1 MADIKSQAAQESN
14 TSNKKEIL
22 PLSDVFTMTLH
33 HWPWII
39 LSVVICV
46 GFATLYILRTPKVYT
61 RSAEIQIKDN
71 EDGAAPTEFKDL
83 GLFQSSSNV
92 QDEIAILDSRDLMEE
107 VVRRLNL
114 DYSYYRKGFFHDSI
128 AYGTNLPVEL
138 TIKDLPD
145 DASVSLNLKI
155 GKSGNVSISDIRMLK
170 KEVSDKTYTG
180 ALNDTIAT
188 AIGKMVVK
196 PTADYKKG
204 KSVDL
209 VFKKTPFES
218 ACKSFSGRLGVSLTD
233 KDGNVITLTMA
244 DQSQQRADD
253 VLSMLITVYNESWI
267 RDKNQITVSTSN
279 FIDERLGVIEDELG
293 NVDSD
298 ISAYKSANLIPDVQA
313 AASMYMEKSQKAE
326 EEILK
331 LNNMLQM
338 MKDIRSYLNSHN
350 SNNQLMPSM
359 PANGGVSSQGIT
371 TQINEYNKRVL
382 QRNALAEK
390 SSEQNPIVIQ
400 LDGQI
405 AAQRKAIMSTVDNE
419 IADLSNK
426 LRTYRGSEAQTTS
439 RIATNPTQA
448 KNLLS
453 VERQQKVKEE
463 LYLFLLQKRE
473 ENELSQSFTAY
484 NTKIVNRPGPSE
496 VPPSPRKMHVL
507 GLAFLL
513 GLAIPFGVTY
523 VRESNNTKL
532 RGRKDIKQLKVPFLG
547 EIPQDPASKGKKA
560 KDSDRT
566 ILVKAGARDIVN
578 EAFRVLRTNVE
589 FLAASDGSS
598 SVIAVT
604 SFNPGSG
611 KSYITI
617 NLAMSIALKDKKVLV
632 IDGDMR
638 RGSASAYVDSPSK
651 GLSNYLSGAISDVNS
666 VIVQSKNCE
675 RLNVLPVG
683 SIPPNPSELL
693 GLPKFAEM
701 LEALKSQ
708 YDYIFID
715 CPPIEMVADT
725 QIIDR
730 YVDRT
735 FFIIRAGLLERT
747 MIPELDNL
755 YENKKYRNMA
765 LILNGTTNLKGR
777 SGYGYGYGYGNGYK
791 YGKESTN
798 N

>member
-1 MADIKSQAAQESN
+1 MADIKSQAVQESN
-14 TSNKKEIL
+14 ASNKKEIL
-22 PLSDVFTMTLH
+22 PLSDVFTMTLR

-114 DYSYYRKGFFHDSI
+114 DNSYYREGFFHDSI
-128 AYGTNLPVEL
+128 AYGTNLPIDL
-138 TIKDLPD
+138 TIKDIPE
-145 DASVSLNLKI
+145 AAAVSLKI
-155 GKSGNVSISDIRMLK
+155 KVNKSGNVTLSDIKMPK
-170 KEVSDKTYTG
+170 KELPDKTYTG
-180 ALNDTIAT
+180 KLNDTIMT
-188 AIGKMVVK
+188 AIGKMVVI
-196 PTADYKKG
+196 PTSEYKKG
-204 KSVDL
+204 KDVDL
-209 VFKKTPFES
+209 IFRKTPFES

-371 TQINEYNKRVL
+371 TQINDYNKRVL

-426 LRTYRGSEAQTTS
+426 LKTYRGSEAQTTS

-484 NTKIVNRPGPSE
+484 NTKIVNRPGPSD

-589 FLAASDGSS
+589 FLAAADGSS

-611 KSYITI
+611 KSYITV

-666 VIVQSKNCE
+666 VIVKSKDCE

-683 SIPPNPSELL
+683 SVPPNPSELL

-708 YDYIFID
+708 YDFIFID

-730 YVDRT
+730 YADRT
-735 FFIIRAGLLERT
+735 FFIIRAGLLERA
-747 MIPELDNL
+747 MIPEVDNL
-755 YENKKYRNMA
+755 YESKKYKNMA
-765 LILNGTTNLKGR
+765 LILNGTSNLKGR

-791 YGKESTN
+791 YGK
-798 N
+798 

>member
-1 MADIKSQAAQESN
+1 MADIKSQAVQESN
-14 TSNKKEIL
+14 ASNKKEIL
-22 PLSDVFTMTLH
+22 PLSDVFTMTLR

-114 DYSYYRKGFFHDSI
+114 DNSYYREGFFHDSI
-128 AYGTNLPVEL
+128 AYGTNLPIDL
-138 TIKDLPD
+138 TIKDIPE
-145 DASVSLNLKI
+145 AAAVSLKI
-155 GKSGNVSISDIRMLK
+155 KVNKSGNVTLSDIKMPK
-170 KEVSDKTYTG
+170 KELPDKTYTG
-180 ALNDTIAT
+180 KLNDTIMT

-196 PTADYKKG
+196 PTSEYKKG
-204 KSVDL
+204 KDVDL
-209 VFKKTPFES
+209 IFRKTPFES

-233 KDGNVITLTMA
+233 KDGNIITLTMA

-371 TQINEYNKRVL
+371 TQINDYNKRVL

-426 LRTYRGSEAQTTS
+426 LKTYRGSEAQTTS

-484 NTKIVNRPGPSE
+484 NTKIVNRPGPSD

-589 FLAASDGSS
+589 FLAAADGSS

-611 KSYITI
+611 KSYITV

-666 VIVQSKNCE
+666 VIVKSKDCE

-683 SIPPNPSELL
+683 SVPPNPSELL

-708 YDYIFID
+708 YDFIFID

-730 YVDRT
+730 YADRT
-735 FFIIRAGLLERT
+735 FFIIRAGLLERA
-747 MIPELDNL
+747 MIPEVDNL
-755 YENKKYRNMA
+755 YESKKYKNMA
-765 LILNGTTNLKGR
+765 LILNGTSNLKGR

-791 YGKESTN
+791 YGK
-798 N
+798 

>member
-1 MADIKSQAAQESN
+1 MADIKSQAVQESN
-14 TSNKKEIL
+14 ASNKKEIL
-22 PLSDVFTMTLH
+22 PLSDVFTMTLR

-114 DYSYYRKGFFHDSI
+114 DNSYYREGFFHDSI
-128 AYGTNLPVEL
+128 AYGTNLPIDL
-138 TIKDLPD
+138 TIKDIPE
-145 DASVSLNLKI
+145 AAAVSLKI
-155 GKSGNVSISDIRMLK
+155 KVNKSGNVTLSDIKMPK
-170 KEVSDKTYTG
+170 KELPDKTYTG
-180 ALNDTIAT
+180 MLNDTIMT

-196 PTADYKKG
+196 PTSEYKKG
-204 KSVDL
+204 KDVDL
-209 VFKKTPFES
+209 IFRKTPFES

-359 PANGGVSSQGIT
+359 PANGGISSQGIT
-371 TQINEYNKRVL
+371 TQINDYNKRVL

-426 LRTYRGSEAQTTS
+426 LKTYRGSEAQTTS

-484 NTKIVNRPGPSE
+484 NTKIVNRPGPSD

-532 RGRKDIKQLKVPFLG
+532 RGRMDIKQLKVPFLG

-589 FLAASDGSS
+589 FLAAADGSS

-611 KSYITI
+611 KSYITV

-666 VIVQSKNCE
+666 VIVKSKDCE

-683 SIPPNPSELL
+683 SVPPNPSELL

-708 YDYIFID
+708 YDFIFID

-730 YVDRT
+730 YADRT
-735 FFIIRAGLLERT
+735 FFIIRAGLLERA
-747 MIPELDNL
+747 MIPEVDNL
-755 YENKKYRNMA
+755 YESKKYKNMA
-765 LILNGTTNLKGR
+765 LILNGTSNLKGR

-791 YGKESTN
+791 YGK
-798 N
+798 

>member
-1 MADIKSQAAQESN
+1 MADIKSQAVQESN
-14 TSNKKEIL
+14 ASNKKEIL
-22 PLSDVFTMTLH
+22 PLSDVFTMTLR

-46 GFATLYILRTPKVYT
+46 GFATLYIFRTPKVYT

-114 DYSYYRKGFFHDSI
+114 DNSYYREGFFHDSI
-128 AYGTNLPVEL
+128 AYGTNLPIDL
-138 TIKDLPD
+138 TIKDIPE
-145 DASVSLNLKI
+145 AAAVSLKI
-155 GKSGNVSISDIRMLK
+155 KVNKSGNVTLSDIKMPK
-170 KEVSDKTYTG
+170 KELPDKTYTG
-180 ALNDTIAT
+180 MLNDTIMT

-196 PTADYKKG
+196 PTSEYKKG
-204 KSVDL
+204 KDVDL
-209 VFKKTPFES
+209 IFRKTPFES

-338 MKDIRSYLNSHN
+338 MKYIRSYLNSHN

-359 PANGGVSSQGIT
+359 PANGGISSQGIT
-371 TQINEYNKRVL
+371 TQINDYNKRVL

-426 LRTYRGSEAQTTS
+426 LKTYRGSEAQTTS

-484 NTKIVNRPGPSE
+484 NTKIVNRPGPSD

-589 FLAASDGSS
+589 FLAAADGSS

-611 KSYITI
+611 KSYITV

-666 VIVQSKNCE
+666 VIVKSKDCE

-683 SIPPNPSELL
+683 SVPPNPSELL

-708 YDYIFID
+708 YDFIFID

-730 YVDRT
+730 YADRT
-735 FFIIRAGLLERT
+735 FFIIRAGLLERA
-747 MIPELDNL
+747 MIPEVDNL
-755 YENKKYRNMA
+755 YESKKYKNMA
-765 LILNGTTNLKGR
+765 LILNGTSNLKGR

-791 YGKESTN
+791 YGK
-798 N
+798 

>member
-1 MADIKSQAAQESN
+1 MADIKSQAVQESN
-14 TSNKKEIL
+14 ASNKKEIL
-22 PLSDVFTMTLH
+22 PLSDVFTMTLR

-114 DYSYYRKGFFHDSI
+114 DNSYYREGFFHDSI
-128 AYGTNLPVEL
+128 AYGTNLPIDL
-138 TIKDLPD
+138 TIKDIPE
-145 DASVSLNLKI
+145 AAAVSLKI
-155 GKSGNVSISDIRMLK
+155 KVNKSGNVTLSDIKMPK
-170 KEVSDKTYTG
+170 KELPDKTYTG
-180 ALNDTIAT
+180 MLNDTIMT

-196 PTADYKKG
+196 PTSEYKKG
-204 KSVDL
+204 KDVDL
-209 VFKKTPFES
+209 IFRKTPFES

-371 TQINEYNKRVL
+371 TQINDYNKRVL

-426 LRTYRGSEAQTTS
+426 LKTYRGSEAQTTS

-484 NTKIVNRPGPSE
+484 NTKIVNRPGPSD

-547 EIPQDPASKGKKA
+547 EIPQAPASKGKKA

-589 FLAASDGSS
+589 FLAAADGSS

-611 KSYITI
+611 KSYITV

-666 VIVQSKNCE
+666 VIVKSKDCE

-683 SIPPNPSELL
+683 SVPPNPSELL

-708 YDYIFID
+708 YDFIFID

-730 YVDRT
+730 YADRT
-735 FFIIRAGLLERT
+735 FFIIRAGLLERA
-747 MIPELDNL
+747 MIPEVDNL
-755 YENKKYRNMA
+755 YESKKYKNMA
-765 LILNGTTNLKGR
+765 LILNGTSNLKGR

-791 YGKESTN
+791 YGK
-798 N
+798 

>member
-1 MADIKSQAAQESN
+1 MPID
-14 TSNKKEIL
+14 
-22 PLSDVFTMTLH
+22 
-33 HWPWII
+33 
-39 LSVVICV
+39 
-46 GFATLYILRTPKVYT
+46 
-61 RSAEIQIKDN
+61 
-71 EDGAAPTEFKDL
+71 
-83 GLFQSSSNV
+83 
-92 QDEIAILDSRDLMEE
+92 
-107 VVRRLNL
+107 
-114 DYSYYRKGFFHDSI
+114 
-128 AYGTNLPVEL
+128 L
-138 TIKDLPD
+138 TIKDIPE
-145 DASVSLNLKI
+145 AAAVSLKI
-155 GKSGNVSISDIRMLK
+155 KVNKSGNVTLSDIKMPK
-170 KEVSDKTYTG
+170 KELPDKTYTG
-180 ALNDTIAT
+180 MLNDTIMT

-196 PTADYKKG
+196 PTSEYKKG
-204 KSVDL
+204 KDVDL
-209 VFKKTPFES
+209 IFRKTPFES

-371 TQINEYNKRVL
+371 TQINDYNKRVL

-426 LRTYRGSEAQTTS
+426 LKTYRGSEAQTTS

-484 NTKIVNRPGPSE
+484 NTKIVNRPGPSD

-589 FLAASDGSS
+589 FLAAADGSS

-611 KSYITI
+611 KSYITV

-666 VIVQSKNCE
+666 VIVKSKDCE

-683 SIPPNPSELL
+683 SVPPNPSELL

-708 YDYIFID
+708 YDFIFID

-730 YVDRT
+730 YADRT
-735 FFIIRAGLLERT
+735 FFIIRAGLLERA

-755 YENKKYRNMA
+755 YESKKYKNMA
-765 LILNGTTNLKGR
+765 LILNGTSNLKGR

-791 YGKESTN
+791 YGK
-798 N
+798 

>member
-1 MADIKSQAAQESN
+1 MADIKSQAVQESN
-14 TSNKKEIL
+14 ASNKKEIL
-22 PLSDVFTMTLH
+22 PLSDVFTMTLR

-114 DYSYYRKGFFHDSI
+114 DNSYYREGFFHDSI
-128 AYGTNLPVEL
+128 AYGTNLPIDL
-138 TIKDLPD
+138 TIKDIPE
-145 DASVSLNLKI
+145 AAAVSLKI
-155 GKSGNVSISDIRMLK
+155 KVNKSGNVTLSDIKMPK
-170 KEVSDKTYTG
+170 KELPDKTYTG
-180 ALNDTIAT
+180 MLNDTIMT

-196 PTADYKKG
+196 PTSEYKKG
-204 KSVDL
+204 KDVDL
-209 VFKKTPFES
+209 IFRKTPFES

-371 TQINEYNKRVL
+371 TQINDYNKRVL
-382 QRNALAEK
+382 QRNALVEK

-426 LRTYRGSEAQTTS
+426 LKTYRGSEAQTTS

-484 NTKIVNRPGPSE
+484 NTKIVNRPGPSD

-560 KDSDRT
+560 KNSDRT

-589 FLAASDGSS
+589 FLAAADGSS

-611 KSYITI
+611 KSYITV

-666 VIVQSKNCE
+666 VIVKSKDCE

-683 SIPPNPSELL
+683 SVPPNPSELL

-708 YDYIFID
+708 YDFIFID

-730 YVDRT
+730 YADRT
-735 FFIIRAGLLERT
+735 FFIIRAGLLERA

-755 YENKKYRNMA
+755 YESKKYKNMA
-765 LILNGTTNLKGR
+765 LILNGTSNLKGR

-791 YGKESTN
+791 YGK
-798 N
+798 

>member
-1 MADIKSQAAQESN
+1 MADIKSQAVQESN
-14 TSNKKEIL
+14 ASNKKEIL
-22 PLSDVFTMTLH
+22 PLSDVFTMTLR

-114 DYSYYRKGFFHDSI
+114 DNSYYREGFFHDSI
-128 AYGTNLPVEL
+128 AYGTNLPIDL
-138 TIKDLPD
+138 TIKDIPE
-145 DASVSLNLKI
+145 AAAVSLKI
-155 GKSGNVSISDIRMLK
+155 KVNKSGNVTLSDIKMPK
-170 KEVSDKTYTG
+170 KELPDKTYTG
-180 ALNDTIAT
+180 MLNDTIMT

-196 PTADYKKG
+196 PTSEYKKG
-204 KSVDL
+204 KDVDL
-209 VFKKTPFES
+209 IFRKTPFES

-298 ISAYKSANLIPDVQA
+298 ISAYKSANLIPDVKA

-371 TQINEYNKRVL
+371 TQINDYNKRVL

-426 LRTYRGSEAQTTS
+426 LKTYRGSEAQTTS

-484 NTKIVNRPGPSE
+484 NTKIVNRPGPSD

-589 FLAASDGSS
+589 FLAAADGSS

-611 KSYITI
+611 KSYITV
-617 NLAMSIALKDKKVLV
+617 NLAMSIVLKDKKVLV

-666 VIVQSKNCE
+666 VIVKSKDCE

-683 SIPPNPSELL
+683 SVPPNPSELL

-708 YDYIFID
+708 YDFIFID

-730 YVDRT
+730 YADRT
-735 FFIIRAGLLERT
+735 FFIIRAGLLERA
-747 MIPELDNL
+747 MIPEVDNL
-755 YENKKYRNMA
+755 YESKKYKNMA
-765 LILNGTTNLKGR
+765 LILNGTSNLKGR

-791 YGKESTN
+791 YGK
-798 N
+798 

>member
-1 MADIKSQAAQESN
+1 MADIKSQAVQGSN
-14 TSNKKEIL
+14 ASNKKEIL
-22 PLSDVFTMTLH
+22 PLSDVFTMTLR

-114 DYSYYRKGFFHDSI
+114 DNSYYREGFFHDSI
-128 AYGTNLPVEL
+128 AYGTNLPIDL
-138 TIKDLPD
+138 TIKDIPE
-145 DASVSLNLKI
+145 AAAVSLKI
-155 GKSGNVSISDIRMLK
+155 KVNKSGNVTLSDIKMPK
-170 KEVSDKTYTG
+170 KELPDKTYTG
-180 ALNDTIAT
+180 MLNDTIMT

-196 PTADYKKG
+196 PTSEYKKG
-204 KSVDL
+204 KDVDL
-209 VFKKTPFES
+209 IFRKTPFES

-371 TQINEYNKRVL
+371 TQINDYNKRVL

-426 LRTYRGSEAQTTS
+426 LKTYRGSEAQTTS

-484 NTKIVNRPGPSE
+484 NTKIVNRPGPSD

-547 EIPQDPASKGKKA
+547 EIPQDPAGKGKKA

-589 FLAASDGSS
+589 FLAAADGSS

-611 KSYITI
+611 KSYITV
-617 NLAMSIALKDKKVLV
+617 NLAMSIVLKDKKVLV

-666 VIVQSKNCE
+666 VIVKSKDCE

-683 SIPPNPSELL
+683 SVPPNPSELL

-708 YDYIFID
+708 YDFIFID

-730 YVDRT
+730 YADRT
-735 FFIIRAGLLERT
+735 FFIIRAGLLERA
-747 MIPELDNL
+747 MIPEVDNL
-755 YENKKYRNMA
+755 YESKKYKNMA
-765 LILNGTTNLKGR
+765 LILNGTSNLKGR

-791 YGKESTN
+791 YGK
-798 N
+798 

>member
-1 MADIKSQAAQESN
+1 MADIKSQAVQESN
-14 TSNKKEIL
+14 ASNKKEIL
-22 PLSDVFTMTLH
+22 PLSDVFTMTLR

-114 DYSYYRKGFFHDSI
+114 DNSYYREGFFHDSI
-128 AYGTNLPVEL
+128 AYGTNLPIDL
-138 TIKDLPD
+138 TIKDIPE
-145 DASVSLNLKI
+145 AAAVSLKI
-155 GKSGNVSISDIRMLK
+155 KVNKSGNVTLSDIKMPK
-170 KEVSDKTYTG
+170 KELPDKTYTG
-180 ALNDTIAT
+180 MLNDTIMT

-196 PTADYKKG
+196 PTSEYKKG
-204 KSVDL
+204 KDVDL
-209 VFKKTPFES
+209 IFRKTPFES

-298 ISAYKSANLIPDVQA
+298 ISAYKSANLIPDVKA

-371 TQINEYNKRVL
+371 TQINDYNKRVL

-426 LRTYRGSEAQTTS
+426 LKTYRGSEAQTTS

-484 NTKIVNRPGPSE
+484 NTKIVNRPGPSD

-589 FLAASDGSS
+589 FLAAADGSS

-611 KSYITI
+611 KSYITV

-666 VIVQSKNCE
+666 VIVKSKDCE

-683 SIPPNPSELL
+683 SVPPNPSELL

-708 YDYIFID
+708 YDFIFID

-730 YVDRT
+730 YADRT
-735 FFIIRAGLLERT
+735 FFIIRAGLLERA
-747 MIPELDNL
+747 MIPEVDNL
-755 YENKKYRNMA
+755 YESKKYKNMA
-765 LILNGTTNLKGR
+765 LILNGTSNLKGR

-791 YGKESTN
+791 YGK
-798 N
+798 

>member
-1 MADIKSQAAQESN
+1 MADIKSQAVQESN
-14 TSNKKEIL
+14 ASNKKEIL
-22 PLSDVFTMTLH
+22 PLSDVFTMTLR

-114 DYSYYRKGFFHDSI
+114 DNSYYREGFFHDSI
-128 AYGTNLPVEL
+128 AYGTNLPIDL
-138 TIKDLPD
+138 TIKDIPE
-145 DASVSLNLKI
+145 AAAVSLKI
-155 GKSGNVSISDIRMLK
+155 KVNKSGNVTLSDIKMPK
-170 KEVSDKTYTG
+170 KELPDKTYTG
-180 ALNDTIAT
+180 MLNDTIMT

-196 PTADYKKG
+196 PTSEYKKG
-204 KSVDL
+204 KDVDL
-209 VFKKTPFES
+209 IFRKTPFES

-371 TQINEYNKRVL
+371 TQINDYNKRVL

-426 LRTYRGSEAQTTS
+426 LKTYRGSEAQTTS

-473 ENELSQSFTAY
+473 ENELSSPLLLITQRLST
-484 NTKIVNRPGPSE
+484 
-496 VPPSPRKMHVL
+496 VPAPRMSPRL
-507 GLAFLL
+507 PERCTCLA
-513 GLAIPFGVTY
+513 
-523 VRESNNTKL
+523 
-532 RGRKDIKQLKVPFLG
+532 
-547 EIPQDPASKGKKA
+547 
-560 KDSDRT
+560 
-566 ILVKAGARDIVN
+566 
-578 EAFRVLRTNVE
+578 
-589 FLAASDGSS
+589 
-598 SVIAVT
+598 
-604 SFNPGSG
+604 
-611 KSYITI
+611 
-617 NLAMSIALKDKKVLV
+617 
-632 IDGDMR
+632 
-638 RGSASAYVDSPSK
+638 SPS
-651 GLSNYLSGAISDVNS
+651 S
-666 VIVQSKNCE
+666 
-675 RLNVLPVG
+675 
-683 SIPPNPSELL
+683 
-693 GLPKFAEM
+693 
-701 LEALKSQ
+701 
-708 YDYIFID
+708 
-715 CPPIEMVADT
+715 
-725 QIIDR
+725 
-730 YVDRT
+730 
-735 FFIIRAGLLERT
+735 
-747 MIPELDNL
+747 
-755 YENKKYRNMA
+755 
-765 LILNGTTNLKGR
+765 
-777 SGYGYGYGYGNGYK
+777 
-791 YGKESTN
+791 
-798 N
+798 

>member
-1 MADIKSQAAQESN
+1 MADIKSQAVQESN
-14 TSNKKEIL
+14 ASNKKEIL
-22 PLSDVFTMTLH
+22 PLSDVFTMTLR

-114 DYSYYRKGFFHDSI
+114 DNSYYREGFFHDSI
-128 AYGTNLPVEL
+128 AYGTNLPIDL
-138 TIKDLPD
+138 TIKDIPE
-145 DASVSLNLKI
+145 AAAVSLKI
-155 GKSGNVSISDIRMLK
+155 KVNKSGNVTLSDIKMPK
-170 KEVSDKTYTG
+170 KELPDKTYTG
-180 ALNDTIAT
+180 MLNDTIMT

-196 PTADYKKG
+196 PTSEYKKG
-204 KSVDL
+204 KDVDL
-209 VFKKTPFES
+209 IFRKTPFES

-359 PANGGVSSQGIT
+359 PANGGISSQGIT
-371 TQINEYNKRVL
+371 TQINDYNKRVL
-382 QRNALAEK
+382 QRNAFAEK

-426 LRTYRGSEAQTTS
+426 LKTYRGSEAQTTS

-484 NTKIVNRPGPSE
+484 NTKIVNRPGPSD

-589 FLAASDGSS
+589 FLAAADGSS

-611 KSYITI
+611 KSYITV

-666 VIVQSKNCE
+666 VIVKSKDCE

-683 SIPPNPSELL
+683 SVPPNPSELL

-708 YDYIFID
+708 YDFIFID

-730 YVDRT
+730 YADRT
-735 FFIIRAGLLERT
+735 FFIIRAGLLERA

-755 YENKKYRNMA
+755 YESKKYKNMA
-765 LILNGTTNLKGR
+765 LILNGTSNLKGR
-777 SGYGYGYGYGNGYK
+777 SGYGYGYGYGKGYK
-791 YGKESTN
+791 YGK
-798 N
+798 

>member
-1 MADIKSQAAQESN
+1 MADIKSQAVQESN
-14 TSNKKEIL
+14 ASNKKEIL
-22 PLSDVFTMTLH
+22 PLSDVFTMTLR

-46 GFATLYILRTPKVYT
+46 GFATLYILRTPNVYT
-61 RSAEIQIKDN
+61 RSAKIQIKDN

-114 DYSYYRKGFFHDSI
+114 DNSYYREGFFHDSI
-128 AYGTNLPVEL
+128 AYGTNLPIDL
-138 TIKDLPD
+138 TIKDIPE
-145 DASVSLNLKI
+145 AAAVSLKI
-155 GKSGNVSISDIRMLK
+155 KVNKSGNVTLSDIKMPK
-170 KEVSDKTYTG
+170 KELPDKTYTG
-180 ALNDTIAT
+180 MLNDTIMT

-196 PTADYKKG
+196 PTSEYKKG
-204 KSVDL
+204 KDVDL
-209 VFKKTPFES
+209 IFRKTPFES

-298 ISAYKSANLIPDVQA
+298 ISAYKSANLIPDVKA

-338 MKDIRSYLNSHN
+338 MKYIRSYLNSHN

-371 TQINEYNKRVL
+371 TQINDYNKRVL

-426 LRTYRGSEAQTTS
+426 LKTYRGSEAQTTS

-484 NTKIVNRPGPSE
+484 NTKIVNRPGPSD

-560 KDSDRT
+560 KNSDRT

-589 FLAASDGSS
+589 FLAAADGSS

-611 KSYITI
+611 KSYITV

-666 VIVQSKNCE
+666 VIVKSKDCE

-683 SIPPNPSELL
+683 SVPPNPSELL

-708 YDYIFID
+708 YDFIFID

-730 YVDRT
+730 YADRT
-735 FFIIRAGLLERT
+735 FFIIRAGLLERA
-747 MIPELDNL
+747 MIPEVDNL
-755 YENKKYRNMA
+755 YESKKYKNMA
-765 LILNGTTNLKGR
+765 LILNGTSNLKGR

-791 YGKESTN
+791 YGK
-798 N
+798 

>member
-1 MADIKSQAAQESN
+1 MADIKSQAVQESN
-14 TSNKKEIL
+14 ASNKKEIL
-22 PLSDVFTMTLH
+22 PLSDVFTMTLR

-46 GFATLYILRTPKVYT
+46 GFATLYIFRTPKVYI

-114 DYSYYRKGFFHDSI
+114 DNSYYREGFFHDSI
-128 AYGTNLPVEL
+128 AYGTNLPIDL
-138 TIKDLPD
+138 TIKDIPE
-145 DASVSLNLKI
+145 AAAVSLKI
-155 GKSGNVSISDIRMLK
+155 KVNKSGNVTLSDIKMPK
-170 KEVSDKTYTG
+170 KELPDKTYTG
-180 ALNDTIAT
+180 MLNDTIMT

-196 PTADYKKG
+196 PTSEYKKG
-204 KSVDL
+204 KDVDL
-209 VFKKTPFES
+209 IFRKTPFES

-298 ISAYKSANLIPDVQA
+298 ISAYKSANLIPDVKA

-371 TQINEYNKRVL
+371 TQINDYNKRVL
-382 QRNALAEK
+382 QRNALVEK

-426 LRTYRGSEAQTTS
+426 LKTYRGSEAQTTS

-484 NTKIVNRPGPSE
+484 NTKIVNRPGPSD

-560 KDSDRT
+560 KNSDRT

-589 FLAASDGSS
+589 FLAVADGSS

-611 KSYITI
+611 KSYITV

-666 VIVQSKNCE
+666 VIVKSKDCE

-683 SIPPNPSELL
+683 SVPPNPSELL

-708 YDYIFID
+708 YDFIFID

-730 YVDRT
+730 YADRT
-735 FFIIRAGLLERT
+735 FFIIRAGLFERA

-755 YENKKYRNMA
+755 YESKKYKNMA
-765 LILNGTTNLKGR
+765 LILNGTSNLKGR

-791 YGKESTN
+791 YGK
-798 N
+798 

>member
-1 MADIKSQAAQESN
+1 MADIKSQAVQESN
-14 TSNKKEIL
+14 ASNKKEIL
-22 PLSDVFTMTLH
+22 PLSDVFTMTLR

-114 DYSYYRKGFFHDSI
+114 DNSYYREGFFHDSI
-128 AYGTNLPVEL
+128 AYGTNLPIDL
-138 TIKDLPD
+138 TIKDIPE
-145 DASVSLNLKI
+145 AAAVSLKI
-155 GKSGNVSISDIRMLK
+155 KVNKSGNVTLSDIKMPK
-170 KEVSDKTYTG
+170 KELPDKTYTG
-180 ALNDTIAT
+180 MLNDTIMT

-196 PTADYKKG
+196 PTSEYKKG
-204 KSVDL
+204 KDVDL
-209 VFKKTPFES
+209 IFRKTPFES

-298 ISAYKSANLIPDVQA
+298 ISAYKSANLIPDVKA

-371 TQINEYNKRVL
+371 TQINDYNKRVL

-426 LRTYRGSEAQTTS
+426 LKTYRGSEAQTTS

-484 NTKIVNRPGPSE
+484 NTKIVNRPGPSD

-560 KDSDRT
+560 KNSDRT

-589 FLAASDGSS
+589 FLAAADGSS

-611 KSYITI
+611 KSYITV

-666 VIVQSKNCE
+666 VIVKSKDCE

-683 SIPPNPSELL
+683 SVPPNPSELL

-708 YDYIFID
+708 YDFIFID

-730 YVDRT
+730 YADRT
-735 FFIIRAGLLERT
+735 FFIIRAGLLERA
-747 MIPELDNL
+747 MIPEVDNL
-755 YENKKYRNMA
+755 YESKKYKNMA
-765 LILNGTTNLKGR
+765 LILNGTSNLKGR

-791 YGKESTN
+791 YGK
-798 N
+798 

>member
-1 MADIKSQAAQESN
+1 MADIKSQAVQESN
-14 TSNKKEIL
+14 ASNKKEIL
-22 PLSDVFTMTLH
+22 PLSDVFTMTLR

-114 DYSYYRKGFFHDSI
+114 DNSYYREGFFHDSI
-128 AYGTNLPVEL
+128 AYGTNLPIDL
-138 TIKDLPD
+138 TIKDIPE
-145 DASVSLNLKI
+145 AAAVSLKI
-155 GKSGNVSISDIRMLK
+155 KVNKSGNVTLSDIKMPK
-170 KEVSDKTYTG
+170 KELPDKTYTG
-180 ALNDTIAT
+180 MLNDTIMT

-196 PTADYKKG
+196 PTSEYKKG
-204 KSVDL
+204 KDVDL
-209 VFKKTPFES
+209 IFRKTPFES

-371 TQINEYNKRVL
+371 TQINDYNKRVL
-382 QRNALAEK
+382 QRNALVEK

-426 LRTYRGSEAQTTS
+426 LKTYRGSEAQTTS

-484 NTKIVNRPGPSE
+484 NTKIVNRPGPSD

-589 FLAASDGSS
+589 FLAAADGSS

-611 KSYITI
+611 KSYITV

-638 RGSASAYVDSPSK
+638 RGSASADVDSPSK
-651 GLSNYLSGAISDVNS
+651 GLSNYLSGAISDINS
-666 VIVQSKNCE
+666 VIVKSKDCE

-683 SIPPNPSELL
+683 SVPPNPSELL

-708 YDYIFID
+708 YDFIFID

-730 YVDRT
+730 YADRT
-735 FFIIRAGLLERT
+735 FFIIRAGLLERA
-747 MIPELDNL
+747 MIPEVDNL
-755 YENKKYRNMA
+755 YESKKYKNMA
-765 LILNGTTNLKGR
+765 LILNGTSNLKGR

-791 YGKESTN
+791 YGK
-798 N
+798 

>member
-1 MADIKSQAAQESN
+1 MADIKSQAVQESN
-14 TSNKKEIL
+14 ASNKKEIL
-22 PLSDVFTMTLH
+22 PLSDVFTMTLR

-46 GFATLYILRTPKVYT
+46 GFATLYIFRTPKVYT

-114 DYSYYRKGFFHDSI
+114 DNSYYREGFFHDSI
-128 AYGTNLPVEL
+128 AYGTNLPIDL
-138 TIKDLPD
+138 TIKDIPE
-145 DASVSLNLKI
+145 AAAVSLKI
-155 GKSGNVSISDIRMLK
+155 KVNKSGNVTLSDIKMPK
-170 KEVSDKTYTG
+170 KELPDKTYTG
-180 ALNDTIAT
+180 MLNDTIMT

-196 PTADYKKG
+196 PTSEYKKG
-204 KSVDL
+204 KDVDL
-209 VFKKTPFES
+209 IFRKTPFES

-371 TQINEYNKRVL
+371 TQINDYNKRVL
-382 QRNALAEK
+382 QRNALVEK

-426 LRTYRGSEAQTTS
+426 LKTYRGSEAQTTS

-484 NTKIVNRPGPSE
+484 NTKIVNRPGPSD

-589 FLAASDGSS
+589 FLAAADGSS

-611 KSYITI
+611 KSYITV

-666 VIVQSKNCE
+666 VIVKSKDCE

-683 SIPPNPSELL
+683 SVPPNPSELL

-708 YDYIFID
+708 YDFIFID

-730 YVDRT
+730 YADRT
-735 FFIIRAGLLERT
+735 FFIIRAGLLERA
-747 MIPELDNL
+747 MIPEVDNL
-755 YENKKYRNMA
+755 YESKKYKNMA
-765 LILNGTTNLKGR
+765 LILNGTSNLKGR

-791 YGKESTN
+791 YGK
-798 N
+798 

>member
-1 MADIKSQAAQESN
+1 MADIKSQAVQESN
-14 TSNKKEIL
+14 ASNKKEIL
-22 PLSDVFTMTLH
+22 PLSDVFTMTLR

-114 DYSYYRKGFFHDSI
+114 DNSYYREGFFHDSI
-128 AYGTNLPVEL
+128 AYGTNLPIDL
-138 TIKDLPD
+138 TIKDIPE
-145 DASVSLNLKI
+145 AAAVSLKI
-155 GKSGNVSISDIRMLK
+155 KVNKSGNVTLSDIKMPK
-170 KEVSDKTYTG
+170 KELPDKTYTG
-180 ALNDTIAT
+180 MLNDTIMT

-196 PTADYKKG
+196 PTSEYKKG
-204 KSVDL
+204 KDVDL
-209 VFKKTPFES
+209 IFRKTPFES

-371 TQINEYNKRVL
+371 TQINDYNKRVL
-382 QRNALAEK
+382 QRNALVEK

-426 LRTYRGSEAQTTS
+426 LKTYRGSEAQTTS

-484 NTKIVNRPGPSE
+484 NTKIVNRPGPSD

-566 ILVKAGARDIVN
+566 ILVKAGARDLVN

-589 FLAASDGSS
+589 FLAAADGSS

-611 KSYITI
+611 KSYITV

-651 GLSNYLSGAISDVNS
+651 GLSNYLSGAISDINS
-666 VIVQSKNCE
+666 VIVKSKDCE

-683 SIPPNPSELL
+683 SVPPNPSELL

-708 YDYIFID
+708 YDFIFID

-730 YVDRT
+730 YADRT
-735 FFIIRAGLLERT
+735 FFIIRAGLLERA
-747 MIPELDNL
+747 MIPEVDNL
-755 YENKKYRNMA
+755 YESKKYKNMA
-765 LILNGTTNLKGR
+765 LILNGTSNLKGR

-791 YGKESTN
+791 YGK
-798 N
+798 

>member
-1 MADIKSQAAQESN
+1 MADIKSQAVQESN
-14 TSNKKEIL
+14 ASNKKEIL
-22 PLSDVFTMTLH
+22 PLSDVFTMTLR

-114 DYSYYRKGFFHDSI
+114 DNSYYREGFFHDSI
-128 AYGTNLPVEL
+128 AYGTNLPIDL
-138 TIKDLPD
+138 IIKDIPE
-145 DASVSLNLKI
+145 AAAVSLKI
-155 GKSGNVSISDIRMLK
+155 KVNKSGNVTLSDIKMPK
-170 KEVSDKTYTG
+170 KELPDKTYTG
-180 ALNDTIAT
+180 MLNDTIMT

-196 PTADYKKG
+196 PTSEYKKG
-204 KSVDL
+204 KDVDL
-209 VFKKTPFES
+209 IFRKTPFES

-371 TQINEYNKRVL
+371 TQINDYNKRVL

-426 LRTYRGSEAQTTS
+426 LKTYRGSEAQTTS

-484 NTKIVNRPGPSE
+484 NTKIVNRPGPSD

-560 KDSDRT
+560 KDSGRT

-589 FLAASDGSS
+589 FLAAADGSS

-611 KSYITI
+611 KSYITV

-666 VIVQSKNCE
+666 VIVKSKDCE

-683 SIPPNPSELL
+683 SVPPNPSELL

-708 YDYIFID
+708 YDFIFID

-730 YVDRT
+730 YADRT
-735 FFIIRAGLLERT
+735 FFIIRAGLLERA

-755 YENKKYRNMA
+755 YESKKYKNMA
-765 LILNGTTNLKGR
+765 LILNGTSNLKGR

-791 YGKESTN
+791 YGK
-798 N
+798 

>member
-1 MADIKSQAAQESN
+1 MADIKSQAVQESN
-14 TSNKKEIL
+14 ASNKKEIL
-22 PLSDVFTMTLH
+22 PLSDVFTMTLR

-46 GFATLYILRTPKVYT
+46 GFATLYIFRTPKVYT

-71 EDGAAPTEFKDL
+71 EDGAAPIEFKDL

-114 DYSYYRKGFFHDSI
+114 DNSYYREGFFHDSI
-128 AYGTNLPVEL
+128 AYGTNLPIDL
-138 TIKDLPD
+138 TIKDIPE
-145 DASVSLNLKI
+145 AAAVSLKI
-155 GKSGNVSISDIRMLK
+155 KVNKSGNVTLSDIKMPK
-170 KEVSDKTYTG
+170 KELPDKTYTG
-180 ALNDTIAT
+180 MLNDTIMT

-196 PTADYKKG
+196 PTSEYKKG
-204 KSVDL
+204 KDVDL
-209 VFKKTPFES
+209 IFRKTPFES

-298 ISAYKSANLIPDVQA
+298 ISAYKSANLIPDVKA

-371 TQINEYNKRVL
+371 TQINDYNKRVL

-426 LRTYRGSEAQTTS
+426 LKTYRGSEAQTTS

-484 NTKIVNRPGPSE
+484 NTKIVNRPGPSD

-589 FLAASDGSS
+589 FLAAADGSS

-611 KSYITI
+611 KSYITV

-666 VIVQSKNCE
+666 VIVKSKDCE

-683 SIPPNPSELL
+683 SVPPNPSELL

-708 YDYIFID
+708 YDFIFID
-715 CPPIEMVADT
+715 CPPIELVADT

-730 YVDRT
+730 YADRT
-735 FFIIRAGLLERT
+735 FFIIRAGLLERA

-755 YENKKYRNMA
+755 YESKKYKNMA
-765 LILNGTTNLKGR
+765 LILNGTSNLKGR
-777 SGYGYGYGYGNGYK
+777 SGYGYGYGYGKGYK
-791 YGKESTN
+791 YGK
-798 N
+798 

>member
-1 MADIKSQAAQESN
+1 MADIKSQAVQESN
-14 TSNKKEIL
+14 ASNKKEIL
-22 PLSDVFTMTLH
+22 PLSDVFTMTLR

-114 DYSYYRKGFFHDSI
+114 DNSYYREGFFHDSI
-128 AYGTNLPVEL
+128 AYGTNLPIDL
-138 TIKDLPD
+138 TIKDIPE
-145 DASVSLNLKI
+145 AAAVSLKI
-155 GKSGNVSISDIRMLK
+155 KVNKSGNVTLSDIKMPK
-170 KEVSDKTYTG
+170 KELPDKTYTG
-180 ALNDTIAT
+180 MLNDTIMT

-196 PTADYKKG
+196 PTSEYKKG
-204 KSVDL
+204 KDVDL
-209 VFKKTPFES
+209 IFRKTPFES

-298 ISAYKSANLIPDVQA
+298 ISAYESANLIPDVQA

-371 TQINEYNKRVL
+371 TQINDYNKRVL

-426 LRTYRGSEAQTTS
+426 LKTYRGSEAQTTS

-484 NTKIVNRPGPSE
+484 NTKIVNRPGPSD

-589 FLAASDGSS
+589 FLAAADGSS

-611 KSYITI
+611 KSYITV

-651 GLSNYLSGAISDVNS
+651 GLSNYLSGAIRDVNS
-666 VIVQSKNCE
+666 VIVKSKDCE

-683 SIPPNPSELL
+683 SVPPNPSELL

-708 YDYIFID
+708 YDFIFID

-730 YVDRT
+730 YADRT
-735 FFIIRAGLLERT
+735 FFIIRAGLLERA
-747 MIPELDNL
+747 MIPEVDNL
-755 YENKKYRNMA
+755 YESKKYKNMA
-765 LILNGTTNLKGR
+765 LILNGTSNLKGR

-791 YGKESTN
+791 YGK
-798 N
+798 

>member
-1 MADIKSQAAQESN
+1 MADIKSQAVQESN
-14 TSNKKEIL
+14 ASNKKEIL
-22 PLSDVFTMTLH
+22 PLSDVFTMTLR

-114 DYSYYRKGFFHDSI
+114 DNSYYREGFFHDSI
-128 AYGTNLPVEL
+128 AYGTNLPIDL
-138 TIKDLPD
+138 TIKDIPE
-145 DASVSLNLKI
+145 AAAVSLKI
-155 GKSGNVSISDIRMLK
+155 KVNKSGNVTLSDIKMPK
-170 KEVSDKTYTG
+170 KELPDKTYTG
-180 ALNDTIAT
+180 MLNDTIMT

-196 PTADYKKG
+196 PTSEYKKG
-204 KSVDL
+204 KDVDL
-209 VFKKTPFES
+209 IFRKTPFES

-338 MKDIRSYLNSHN
+338 MPDIRSYLNSHN

-371 TQINEYNKRVL
+371 TQINDYNKRVL

-426 LRTYRGSEAQTTS
+426 LKTYRGSEAQTTS

-484 NTKIVNRPGPSE
+484 NTKIVNRPGPSD

-589 FLAASDGSS
+589 FLAAADGSS

-611 KSYITI
+611 KSYITV

-666 VIVQSKNCE
+666 VIVKSKDCE

-683 SIPPNPSELL
+683 SVPPNPSELL

-708 YDYIFID
+708 YDFIFID

-730 YVDRT
+730 YADRT
-735 FFIIRAGLLERT
+735 FFIIRAGLLERA
-747 MIPELDNL
+747 MIPEVDNL
-755 YENKKYRNMA
+755 YESKKYKNMA
-765 LILNGTTNLKGR
+765 LILNGTSNLKGR

-791 YGKESTN
+791 YGK
-798 N
+798 

>member
-1 MADIKSQAAQESN
+1 MADIKSQAVQESN
-14 TSNKKEIL
+14 ASNKKEIL
-22 PLSDVFTMTLH
+22 PLSDVFTMTLR

-114 DYSYYRKGFFHDSI
+114 DNSYYREGFFHDSI
-128 AYGTNLPVEL
+128 AYGTNLPIDL
-138 TIKDLPD
+138 TIKDILE
-145 DASVSLNLKI
+145 AAAVSLKI
-155 GKSGNVSISDIRMLK
+155 KVNKSGNVTLSDIKMPK
-170 KEVSDKTYTG
+170 KELPDKTYTG
-180 ALNDTIAT
+180 KLNDTIMT

-196 PTADYKKG
+196 PTSEYKKG
-204 KSVDL
+204 NDVDL
-209 VFKKTPFES
+209 IFRKTPFES

-371 TQINEYNKRVL
+371 TQINDYNKRVL

-426 LRTYRGSEAQTTS
+426 LKTYRGSEAQTTS

-484 NTKIVNRPGPSE
+484 NTKIVNRPGPSD

-589 FLAASDGSS
+589 FLAAADGSS

-611 KSYITI
+611 KSYITV

-666 VIVQSKNCE
+666 VIVKSKDCE

-683 SIPPNPSELL
+683 SVPPNPSELL

-708 YDYIFID
+708 YDFIFID

-730 YVDRT
+730 YADRT
-735 FFIIRAGLLERT
+735 FFIIRAGLLERA
-747 MIPELDNL
+747 MIPEVDNL
-755 YENKKYRNMA
+755 YESKKYKNMA
-765 LILNGTTNLKGR
+765 LILNGTSNLKGR

-791 YGKESTN
+791 YGK
-798 N
+798 

>member
-1 MADIKSQAAQESN
+1 MADIKSQAVQESN
-14 TSNKKEIL
+14 ASNKKEIL
-22 PLSDVFTMTLH
+22 PLSDVFTMTLR

-114 DYSYYRKGFFHDSI
+114 DNSYYREGFFHDSI
-128 AYGTNLPVEL
+128 AYGTNLPIDL
-138 TIKDLPD
+138 TIKDIPE
-145 DASVSLNLKI
+145 AAAVSLKI
-155 GKSGNVSISDIRMLK
+155 KVNKSGNVTLSDIKMPK
-170 KEVSDKTYTG
+170 KELPDKTYTG
-180 ALNDTIAT
+180 MLNDTIMT

-196 PTADYKKG
+196 PTSEYKKG
-204 KSVDL
+204 KDVDL
-209 VFKKTPFES
+209 IFRKTPFES

-298 ISAYKSANLIPDVQA
+298 ISAYKSANLIPDVKA

-359 PANGGVSSQGIT
+359 PANGGISSQGIT
-371 TQINEYNKRVL
+371 TQINDYNKRVL

-426 LRTYRGSEAQTTS
+426 LKTYRGSEAQTTS

-484 NTKIVNRPGPSE
+484 NTKIVNRPGPSD

-589 FLAASDGSS
+589 FLAAADGSS

-611 KSYITI
+611 KSYITV

-666 VIVQSKNCE
+666 VIVKSKDCE

-683 SIPPNPSELL
+683 SVPPNPSELL

-708 YDYIFID
+708 YDFIFID

-730 YVDRT
+730 YADRT
-735 FFIIRAGLLERT
+735 FFIIRAGLLERA

-755 YENKKYRNMA
+755 YESKKYKNMA
-765 LILNGTTNLKGR
+765 LILNGTSNLKGR
-777 SGYGYGYGYGNGYK
+777 SGYGYGYGYGKGYK
-791 YGKESTN
+791 YGK
-798 N
+798 

>member
-1 MADIKSQAAQESN
+1 MADIKSQAVQESN
-14 TSNKKEIL
+14 ASNKKEIL
-22 PLSDVFTMTLH
+22 PLSDVFTMTLR

-114 DYSYYRKGFFHDSI
+114 DNSYYREGFFHDSI
-128 AYGTNLPVEL
+128 AYGTNLPIDL
-138 TIKDLPD
+138 TIKDIPE
-145 DASVSLNLKI
+145 AAAVSLKI
-155 GKSGNVSISDIRMLK
+155 KVNKSGNVTLSDIKMPK
-170 KEVSDKTYTG
+170 KELPDKTYTG
-180 ALNDTIAT
+180 MLNDTIMT

-196 PTADYKKG
+196 PTSEYKKG
-204 KSVDL
+204 KDVDL
-209 VFKKTPFES
+209 IFRKTPFES

-371 TQINEYNKRVL
+371 TQINDYNKRVL

-426 LRTYRGSEAQTTS
+426 LKTYRGSEAQTTS

-484 NTKIVNRPGPSE
+484 NTKIVNRPGPSD

-589 FLAASDGSS
+589 FLAAADGSS

-611 KSYITI
+611 KSYITV

-651 GLSNYLSGAISDVNS
+651 GLSNYLSGAISDINS
-666 VIVQSKNCE
+666 VIVKSKDCE

-683 SIPPNPSELL
+683 SVPPNPSELL

-708 YDYIFID
+708 YDFIFID

-730 YVDRT
+730 YADRT
-735 FFIIRAGLLERT
+735 FFIIRAGLLERA
-747 MIPELDNL
+747 MIPEVDNL
-755 YENKKYRNMA
+755 YESKKYKNMA
-765 LILNGTTNLKGR
+765 LILNGTSNLKGR

-791 YGKESTN
+791 YGK
-798 N
+798 

>member
-1 MADIKSQAAQESN
+1 MADIKSQAVQESN
-14 TSNKKEIL
+14 ASNKKEIL
-22 PLSDVFTMTLH
+22 PLSDVFTMTLR

-114 DYSYYRKGFFHDSI
+114 DNSYYREGFFHDSI
-128 AYGTNLPVEL
+128 AYGTNLPIDL
-138 TIKDLPD
+138 TIKDIPE
-145 DASVSLNLKI
+145 AAAVSLKI
-155 GKSGNVSISDIRMLK
+155 KVNKSGNVTLSDIKMPK
-170 KEVSDKTYTG
+170 KELPDKTYTG
-180 ALNDTIAT
+180 MLNDTIMT

-196 PTADYKKG
+196 PTSEYKKG
-204 KSVDL
+204 KDVDL
-209 VFKKTPFES
+209 IFRKTPFES

-298 ISAYKSANLIPDVQA
+298 ISAYKSANLIPDVKA

-371 TQINEYNKRVL
+371 TQINDYNKRVL
-382 QRNALAEK
+382 QRNALVEK

-426 LRTYRGSEAQTTS
+426 LKTYRGSEAQTTS

-484 NTKIVNRPGPSE
+484 NTKIVNRPGPSD

-589 FLAASDGSS
+589 FLAAADGSS

-611 KSYITI
+611 KSYITV

-666 VIVQSKNCE
+666 VIVKSKDCE

-683 SIPPNPSELL
+683 SVPPNPSELL

-708 YDYIFID
+708 YDFIFID

-730 YVDRT
+730 YADRT
-735 FFIIRAGLLERT
+735 FFIIRAGLLERA
-747 MIPELDNL
+747 MIPEVDNL
-755 YENKKYRNMA
+755 YESKKYKNMA
-765 LILNGTTNLKGR
+765 LILNGTSNLKGR

-791 YGKESTN
+791 YGK
-798 N
+798 

>member
-1 MADIKSQAAQESN
+1 MADIKSQAVQESN
-14 TSNKKEIL
+14 ASNKKEIL
-22 PLSDVFTMTLH
+22 PLSDVFTMTLR

-114 DYSYYRKGFFHDSI
+114 DNSYYREGFFHDSI
-128 AYGTNLPVEL
+128 AYGTNLPIDL
-138 TIKDLPD
+138 TIKDIPE
-145 DASVSLNLKI
+145 AAAVSLKI
-155 GKSGNVSISDIRMLK
+155 KVNKSGNVTLSDIKMPK
-170 KEVSDKTYTG
+170 KELPDKTYTG
-180 ALNDTIAT
+180 MLNDTIMT

-196 PTADYKKG
+196 PTSEYKKG
-204 KSVDL
+204 KDVDL
-209 VFKKTPFES
+209 IFRKTPFES

-359 PANGGVSSQGIT
+359 PANGGISSQGIT
-371 TQINEYNKRVL
+371 TQINDYNKRVL

-426 LRTYRGSEAQTTS
+426 LKTYRGSEAQTTS

-484 NTKIVNRPGPSE
+484 NTKIVNRPGPSD

-589 FLAASDGSS
+589 FLAAADGSS

-611 KSYITI
+611 KSYITV

-666 VIVQSKNCE
+666 VIVKSKDCE

-683 SIPPNPSELL
+683 SVPPNPSELL

-708 YDYIFID
+708 YDFIVID

-730 YVDRT
+730 YADRT
-735 FFIIRAGLLERT
+735 FFIIRAGLLERA

-755 YENKKYRNMA
+755 YESKKYKNMA
-765 LILNGTTNLKGR
+765 LILNGTSNLKGR

-791 YGKESTN
+791 YGK
-798 N
+798 

>member
-1 MADIKSQAAQESN
+1 MADIKSQAVQESN
-14 TSNKKEIL
+14 ASNKKEIL
-22 PLSDVFTMTLH
+22 PLSDVFTMTLR

-114 DYSYYRKGFFHDSI
+114 DNSYYREGFFHDSI
-128 AYGTNLPVEL
+128 AYGTNLPIDL
-138 TIKDLPD
+138 TIKDIPE
-145 DASVSLNLKI
+145 AAAVSLKI
-155 GKSGNVSISDIRMLK
+155 KVNKSGNVTLSDIKMPK
-170 KEVSDKTYTG
+170 KELPDKTYTG
-180 ALNDTIAT
+180 MLNDTIMT

-196 PTADYKKG
+196 PTSEYKKG
-204 KSVDL
+204 KDVDL
-209 VFKKTPFES
+209 IFRKTPFES

-359 PANGGVSSQGIT
+359 PANGGISSQGIT
-371 TQINEYNKRVL
+371 TQINDYNKRVL

-405 AAQRKAIMSTVDNE
+405 VAQRKAIMSTVDNE

-426 LRTYRGSEAQTTS
+426 LKTYRGSEAQTTS

-484 NTKIVNRPGPSE
+484 NTKIVNRPGPSD

-589 FLAASDGSS
+589 FLAAADGSS

-611 KSYITI
+611 KSYITV

-666 VIVQSKNCE
+666 VIVKSKDCE

-683 SIPPNPSELL
+683 SVPPNPSELL

-708 YDYIFID
+708 YDFIFID

-730 YVDRT
+730 YADRT
-735 FFIIRAGLLERT
+735 FFIIRAGLLERA

-755 YENKKYRNMA
+755 YESKKYKNMA
-765 LILNGTTNLKGR
+765 LILNGTSNLKGR

-791 YGKESTN
+791 YGK
-798 N
+798 

>member
-1 MADIKSQAAQESN
+1 MADIKSQAVQESN
-14 TSNKKEIL
+14 ASNKKEIL
-22 PLSDVFTMTLH
+22 PLSDVFTMTLR

-114 DYSYYRKGFFHDSI
+114 DNSYYREGFFHDSI
-128 AYGTNLPVEL
+128 AYGTNLPIDL
-138 TIKDLPD
+138 TIKDIPE
-145 DASVSLNLKI
+145 AAAVSLKI
-155 GKSGNVSISDIRMLK
+155 KVNKSGNVTLSDIKMPK
-170 KEVSDKTYTG
+170 KELPDKTYTG
-180 ALNDTIAT
+180 MLNDTIMT

-196 PTADYKKG
+196 PTSEYKKG
-204 KSVDL
+204 KDVDL
-209 VFKKTPFES
+209 IFRKTPFES

-359 PANGGVSSQGIT
+359 PANGGISSQGIT
-371 TQINEYNKRVL
+371 TQINDYNKRVL

-426 LRTYRGSEAQTTS
+426 LKTYRGSEAQTTS

-484 NTKIVNRPGPSE
+484 NTKIVNRPGPSD

-589 FLAASDGSS
+589 FLAAADGSS

-611 KSYITI
+611 KSYITV

-666 VIVQSKNCE
+666 IIVKSKDCE

-683 SIPPNPSELL
+683 SVPPNPSELL

-708 YDYIFID
+708 YDFIFID

-730 YVDRT
+730 YADRT
-735 FFIIRAGLLERT
+735 FFIIRAGLLERA
-747 MIPELDNL
+747 MIPEVDNL
-755 YENKKYRNMA
+755 YESKKYKNMA
-765 LILNGTTNLKGR
+765 LILNGTSNLKGR

-791 YGKESTN
+791 YGK
-798 N
+798 

>member
-1 MADIKSQAAQESN
+1 MADIKSQAVQESN
-14 TSNKKEIL
+14 ASNKKEIL
-22 PLSDVFTMTLH
+22 PLSDVFTMTLR

-71 EDGAAPTEFKDL
+71 EDGAAPIEFKDL

-114 DYSYYRKGFFHDSI
+114 DNSYYRDGFFHDSI
-128 AYGTNLPVEL
+128 AYGTNLPIDL
-138 TIKDLPD
+138 TIKDIPEV
-145 DASVSLNLKI
+145 AAVSLKI
-155 GKSGNVSISDIRMLK
+155 KVNKSGNVTLSDIKMPK
-170 KEVSDKTYTG
+170 KELPDKTYTG
-180 ALNDTIAT
+180 MLNDTIMT

-196 PTADYKKG
+196 PTSEYKKG
-204 KSVDL
+204 KDVDL
-209 VFKKTPFES
+209 IFRKTPFES

-298 ISAYKSANLIPDVQA
+298 ISAYKSANLIPDVKA

-371 TQINEYNKRVL
+371 TQINDYNKRVL
-382 QRNALAEK
+382 QRNALVEK

-426 LRTYRGSEAQTTS
+426 LKTYRGSEAQTTS

-484 NTKIVNRPGPSE
+484 NTKIVNRPGPSD

-560 KDSDRT
+560 KDSGRT

-589 FLAASDGSS
+589 FLAAADGSS

-611 KSYITI
+611 KSYITV

-666 VIVQSKNCE
+666 VIVKSKDCE

-683 SIPPNPSELL
+683 SVPPNPSELL

-708 YDYIFID
+708 YDFIFID

-730 YVDRT
+730 YADRT
-735 FFIIRAGLLERT
+735 FFIIRAGLLERA
-747 MIPELDNL
+747 MIPEVDNL
-755 YENKKYRNMA
+755 YESKKYKNMA
-765 LILNGTTNLKGR
+765 LILNGTSNLKGR

-791 YGKESTN
+791 YGK
-798 N
+798 

>member
-1 MADIKSQAAQESN
+1 MADIKSQAVQESN
-14 TSNKKEIL
+14 ASNKKEIL
-22 PLSDVFTMTLH
+22 PLSDVFTMTLR

-114 DYSYYRKGFFHDSI
+114 DNSYYREGFFHDSI
-128 AYGTNLPVEL
+128 AYGTNLPIDL
-138 TIKDLPD
+138 IIKDIPE
-145 DASVSLNLKI
+145 AAAVSLKI
-155 GKSGNVSISDIRMLK
+155 KVNKSGNVTLSDIKMPK
-170 KEVSDKTYTG
+170 KELPDKTYTG
-180 ALNDTIAT
+180 MLNDTIMT

-196 PTADYKKG
+196 PTSEYKKG
-204 KSVDL
+204 KDVDL
-209 VFKKTPFES
+209 IFRKTPFES

-298 ISAYKSANLIPDVQA
+298 ISAYKSANLIPDVKA

-371 TQINEYNKRVL
+371 TQINDYNKRVL

-426 LRTYRGSEAQTTS
+426 LKTYRGSEAQTTS

-484 NTKIVNRPGPSE
+484 NTKIVNRPGPSD

-589 FLAASDGSS
+589 FLAAADGSS

-611 KSYITI
+611 KSYITV

-666 VIVQSKNCE
+666 VIVKSKDCE

-683 SIPPNPSELL
+683 SVPPNPSELL

-708 YDYIFID
+708 YDFIFID

-730 YVDRT
+730 YADRT
-735 FFIIRAGLLERT
+735 FFIIRAGLLERA
-747 MIPELDNL
+747 MIPEVDNL
-755 YENKKYRNMA
+755 YESKKYKNMA
-765 LILNGTTNLKGR
+765 LILNGTSNLKGR
-777 SGYGYGYGYGNGYK
+777 SGYGYGYGYGNGY
-791 YGKESTN
+791 
-798 N
+798 

>member
-1 MADIKSQAAQESN
+1 MADIKSQAVQESN
-14 TSNKKEIL
+14 ASNKKEIL
-22 PLSDVFTMTLH
+22 PLSDVFTMTLR

-114 DYSYYRKGFFHDSI
+114 DNSYYREGFFHDSI
-128 AYGTNLPVEL
+128 AYGTNLPIDL
-138 TIKDLPD
+138 IIKDIPE
-145 DASVSLNLKI
+145 AAAVSLKI
-155 GKSGNVSISDIRMLK
+155 KVNKSGNVTLSDIKMPK
-170 KEVSDKTYTG
+170 KELPDKTYTG
-180 ALNDTIAT
+180 MLNDTIMT

-196 PTADYKKG
+196 PTSEYKKG
-204 KSVDL
+204 KDVDL
-209 VFKKTPFES
+209 IFRKTPFES

-359 PANGGVSSQGIT
+359 PANGGISSQGIT
-371 TQINEYNKRVL
+371 TQINDYNKRVL
-382 QRNALAEK
+382 QRNAFAEK

-426 LRTYRGSEAQTTS
+426 LKTYRGSEAQTTL

-484 NTKIVNRPGPSE
+484 NTKIVNRPGPSD

-589 FLAASDGSS
+589 FLAAADGSS

-611 KSYITI
+611 KSYITV

-666 VIVQSKNCE
+666 VIVKSKDCE

-683 SIPPNPSELL
+683 SVPPNPSELL

-708 YDYIFID
+708 YDFIFID

-730 YVDRT
+730 YADRT
-735 FFIIRAGLLERT
+735 FFIIRAGLLERA
-747 MIPELDNL
+747 MIPEVDNL
-755 YENKKYRNMA
+755 YESKKYKNMA
-765 LILNGTTNLKGR
+765 LILNGTSNLKGR

-791 YGKESTN
+791 YGK
-798 N
+798 

>member
-1 MADIKSQAAQESN
+1 MADIKSQAVQESN
-14 TSNKKEIL
+14 ASNKKEIL
-22 PLSDVFTMTLH
+22 PLSDVFTMTLR

-46 GFATLYILRTPKVYT
+46 GFATLYIFRTPKVYT

-114 DYSYYRKGFFHDSI
+114 DNSYYREGFFHDSI
-128 AYGTNLPVEL
+128 AYGTNLPIDL
-138 TIKDLPD
+138 TIKDIPEV
-145 DASVSLNLKI
+145 AAVSLKI
-155 GKSGNVSISDIRMLK
+155 KVNKSGNVTLSDIKMPK
-170 KEVSDKTYTG
+170 KELPDKTYTG
-180 ALNDTIAT
+180 MLNDTIMT

-196 PTADYKKG
+196 PTSEYKKG
-204 KSVDL
+204 KDVDL
-209 VFKKTPFES
+209 IFRKTPFES

-298 ISAYKSANLIPDVQA
+298 ISAYKSANLIPDVKA

-371 TQINEYNKRVL
+371 TQINDYNKRVL
-382 QRNALAEK
+382 QRNALVEK

-426 LRTYRGSEAQTTS
+426 LKTYRGSEAQTTS

-484 NTKIVNRPGPSE
+484 NTKIVNRPGPSD

-560 KDSDRT
+560 KNSDRT

-589 FLAASDGSS
+589 FLAVADGSS

-611 KSYITI
+611 KSYITV

-666 VIVQSKNCE
+666 VIVKSKDCE

-683 SIPPNPSELL
+683 SVPPNPSELL

-708 YDYIFID
+708 YDFIFID

-730 YVDRT
+730 YADRT
-735 FFIIRAGLLERT
+735 FFIIRAGLFERA

-755 YENKKYRNMA
+755 YESKKYKNMA
-765 LILNGTTNLKGR
+765 LILNGTSNLKGR

-791 YGKESTN
+791 YGK
-798 N
+798 

>member
-1 MADIKSQAAQESN
+1 MADIKSQAVQESN
-14 TSNKKEIL
+14 ASNKKEIL
-22 PLSDVFTMTLH
+22 PLSDVFTMTLR

-114 DYSYYRKGFFHDSI
+114 DNSYYREGFFHDSI
-128 AYGTNLPVEL
+128 AYGTNLPIDL
-138 TIKDLPD
+138 TIKDIPE
-145 DASVSLNLKI
+145 AAAVSLKI
-155 GKSGNVSISDIRMLK
+155 KVNKSGNVTLSDIKMPK
-170 KEVSDKTYTG
+170 KELPDKTYTG
-180 ALNDTIAT
+180 MLNDTIMT

-196 PTADYKKG
+196 PTSEYKKG
-204 KSVDL
+204 KDVDL
-209 VFKKTPFES
+209 IFRKTPFES

-371 TQINEYNKRVL
+371 TQINDYNKRVL

-426 LRTYRGSEAQTTS
+426 LKTYRGSEAQTTS

-484 NTKIVNRPGPSE
+484 NTKIVNRPGPSD

-560 KDSDRT
+560 KNSDRT

-589 FLAASDGSS
+589 FLAAADGSS

-611 KSYITI
+611 KSYITV
-617 NLAMSIALKDKKVLV
+617 NLAVSIALKDKKVLV

-666 VIVQSKNCE
+666 VIVKSKDCE

-683 SIPPNPSELL
+683 SVPPNPSELL

-708 YDYIFID
+708 YDFIFID

-730 YVDRT
+730 YADRT
-735 FFIIRAGLLERT
+735 FFIIRAGLLERA
-747 MIPELDNL
+747 MIPEVDNL
-755 YENKKYRNMA
+755 YESKKYKNMA
-765 LILNGTTNLKGR
+765 LILNGTSNLKGR
-777 SGYGYGYGYGNGYK
+777 SGYGYGYGYGKGYK
-791 YGKESTN
+791 YGK
-798 N
+798 

>member
-1 MADIKSQAAQESN
+1 MADIKSQAVQESN
-14 TSNKKEIL
+14 ASNKKEIL
-22 PLSDVFTMTLH
+22 PLSDVFTMTLR

-46 GFATLYILRTPKVYT
+46 GFATLYIFRTPKVYT

-71 EDGAAPTEFKDL
+71 EDGAAPIEFKDL

-114 DYSYYRKGFFHDSI
+114 DNSYYREGFFHDSI
-128 AYGTNLPVEL
+128 AYGTNLPIDL
-138 TIKDLPD
+138 TIKDIPE
-145 DASVSLNLKI
+145 AAAVSLKI
-155 GKSGNVSISDIRMLK
+155 KVNKSGNVTLSDIKMPK
-170 KEVSDKTYTG
+170 KELPDKTYTG
-180 ALNDTIAT
+180 MLNDTIMT

-196 PTADYKKG
+196 PTSEYKKG
-204 KSVDL
+204 KDVDL
-209 VFKKTPFES
+209 IFRKTPFES

-371 TQINEYNKRVL
+371 TQINDYNKRVL

-426 LRTYRGSEAQTTS
+426 LKTYRGSEAQTTS

-484 NTKIVNRPGPSE
+484 NTKIVNRPGPSD

-589 FLAASDGSS
+589 FLAAADGSS

-611 KSYITI
+611 KSYITV

-666 VIVQSKNCE
+666 VIVKSKDCE

-683 SIPPNPSELL
+683 SVPPNPSELL

-708 YDYIFID
+708 YDFIFID
-715 CPPIEMVADT
+715 CPPIELVADT

-730 YVDRT
+730 YADRT
-735 FFIIRAGLLERT
+735 FFIIRAGLLERA

-755 YENKKYRNMA
+755 YESKKYKNMA
-765 LILNGTTNLKGR
+765 LILNGTSNLKGR
-777 SGYGYGYGYGNGYK
+777 SGYGYGYGYGKGYK
-791 YGKESTN
+791 YGK
-798 N
+798 

>member
-1 MADIKSQAAQESN
+1 MADIKSQAVQESN
-14 TSNKKEIL
+14 ASNKKEIL
-22 PLSDVFTMTLH
+22 PLSDVFTMTLR

-114 DYSYYRKGFFHDSI
+114 DNSYYREGFFHDSI
-128 AYGTNLPVEL
+128 AYGTNLPIDL
-138 TIKDLPD
+138 IIKDIPE
-145 DASVSLNLKI
+145 AAAVSLKI
-155 GKSGNVSISDIRMLK
+155 KVNKSGNVTLSDIKMPK
-170 KEVSDKTYTG
+170 KELPDKTYTG
-180 ALNDTIAT
+180 MLNDTIMT

-196 PTADYKKG
+196 PTSEYKKG
-204 KSVDL
+204 KDVDL
-209 VFKKTPFES
+209 IFRKTPFES

-371 TQINEYNKRVL
+371 TQINDYNKRVL

-426 LRTYRGSEAQTTS
+426 LKTYRGSEAQTTS

-484 NTKIVNRPGPSE
+484 NTKIVNRPGPSD

-560 KDSDRT
+560 KNSDRT

-589 FLAASDGSS
+589 FLAAADGSS

-611 KSYITI
+611 KSYITV

-666 VIVQSKNCE
+666 VIVKSKDCE

-683 SIPPNPSELL
+683 SVPPNPSELL

-708 YDYIFID
+708 YDFIFID

-730 YVDRT
+730 YADRT
-735 FFIIRAGLLERT
+735 FFIIRAGLLERA
-747 MIPELDNL
+747 MIPEVDNL
-755 YENKKYRNMA
+755 YESKKYKNMA
-765 LILNGTTNLKGR
+765 LILNGTSNLKGR

-791 YGKESTN
+791 YGK
-798 N
+798 